1 MMSFSRRAVLLA
13 PLLAGACAKSV
24 VMEVSGD
31 GMDLKQLDREVGAA
45 AQRAAPGVLG
55 VAITDLG
62 NADMWLHNGDRPF
75 PLDGAAAL
83 LIVAAVLDEAGA
95 GRVSLDER
103 ISVRDVDLSPPP
115 SAVATAWPQRAAYTV
130 RRLLPLALD
139 GDRTA
144 CDLLMKRIGGPGVV
158 TAWIQ
163 QKRLKGIRVDRYFRE
178 LEVERVGLPSFRAD
192 WRSEQAFTAAINAVS
207 ERRRNAAAEA
217 YLRDPRD
224 TATPRAAMDF
234 LVALHNAELIARPA
248 TNQLLELMR
257 ANGHGASLLR
267 AGLRRDADLAHV
279 SGMGRRDLG
288 RTSAVNDVGLYRQ
301 AGGSGLAVAVFL
313 SGSPQATEAQAAVV
327 ADVGRAALASRA

>member
-1 MMSFSRRAVLLA
+1 MSFSRRAVLLA
-13 PLLAGACAKSV
+13 PLVTAACAKSV
-24 VMEVSGD
+24 VMDVSSE

-45 AQRAAPGVLG
+45 AKRAAPGVLG

-62 NADMWLHNGDRPF
+62 NADVWLHNGDRPF

-83 LIVAAVLDEAGA
+83 LIAAAFLDEAAA
-95 GRVSLDER
+95 GRAHMDEM
-103 ISVRDVDLSPPP
+103 ITVRDVDLSPPP
-115 SAVATAWPQRAAYTV
+115 SAVSANWPRRDRYAART
-130 RRLLPLALD
+130 LLPMALD

-163 QKRLKGIRVDRYFRE
+163 QKRLKDIRVDRYFRE

-192 WRSEQAFTAAINAVS
+192 WRTEQAFSNAVGKLS
-207 ERRRNAAAEA
+207 QRRRNAAAEA

-234 LVALHNAELIARPA
+234 LVALHNAELISRTA
-248 TNQLLELMR
+248 TDQLLDLMR
-257 ANGHGASLLR
+257 RNGHGANLLR

-279 SGMGRRDLG
+279 SGIGRRDLG
-288 RTSAVNDVGLYRQ
+288 RTAAVNDIGLYRQ
-301 AGGSGLAVAVFL
+301 AGGPGLAVAVFL
-313 SGSPQATEAQAAVV
+313 SGSPEPEEAQAALI
-327 ADVGRAALASRA
+327 ADVGRAALASRG

>member
-13 PLLAGACAKSV
+13 PLMAGACAKSV
-24 VMEVSGD
+24 IREVSGD

-45 AQRAAPGVLG
+45 AKRAAPGVLG

-62 NADMWLHNGDRPF
+62 NADVWLHNGDRPF

-83 LIVAAVLDEAGA
+83 LIVAAVVDEAAG
-95 GRVSLDER
+95 GRVSLDET
-103 ISVRDVDLSPPP
+103 ITVRDVDLSPPP
-115 SAVATAWPQRAAYTV
+115 SAVAAAWPRRTAYTV
-130 RRLLPLALD
+130 GQLLPLALD

-144 CDLLMKRIGGPGVV
+144 CDLLMKRVGGPGVV

-163 QKRLKGIRVDRYFRE
+163 QKRLKDIRVDRYFRE

-192 WRSEQAFTAAINAVS
+192 WRSEQAFTTAIDAVS

-248 TNQLLELMR
+248 TNQLLDLMR
-257 ANGHGASLLR
+257 AGHGVPLLR

-279 SGMGRRDLG
+279 SGVARRDLG
-288 RTSAVNDVGLYRQ
+288 RTSAINDIGLYRQ
-301 AGGSGLAVAVFL
+301 AGGAGLAVAVFL
-313 SGSPQATEAQAAVV
+313 SGSSQPTEAQAAVV